1 MLVVNEFQPVT
12 NVKKNYIFL
21 CSGGLRY
28 HSEDTVKVGKNLKS
42 IDNVLEKIVKKPIFS
57 ERKLTNEETHFI
69 FYKDLSFFSDLGM
82 HF

>member
-21 CSGGLRY
+21 CVVGLRY
-28 HSEDTVKVGKNLKS
+28 HSEGTAKVGKTLKS

-57 ERKLTNEETHFI
+57 ERKLTNEETRFI
-69 FYKDLSFFSDLGM
+69 FYKDLSFF
-82 HF
+82 